1 MTVVSRVIFFLSL
14 NRISNATAFL
24 HGNPWYKNQNRGR
37 REKVRRIGLQKGLPV
52 EPYQGLYGTFFGCL
66 RMAPATKTPGNP
78 SPMMIHA
85 PTDHVTYLEEF
96 KFLIRGSVT
105 HQRSR
110 LLISGPVYFTERSR
124 LPVTLGLG
132 FRAVLWSTR
141 ATPSSDTHQRSRL
154 LVRVVPPTNEQNF
167 QITLIKFLLSGI

>member
-1 MTVVSRVIFFLSL
+1 MVILGT
-14 NRISNATAFL
+14 RA
-24 HGNPWYKNQNRGR
+24 KNRGR

-52 EPYQGLYGTFFGCL
+52 EPHQGLYGTFFGCL

-85 PTDHVTYLEEF
+85 PTDHVTYLEAF

-132 FRAVLWSTR
+132 FRTIHCSTR
-141 ATPSSDTHQRSRL
+141 ATPSSDAHQRSRL
-154 LVRVVPPTNEQNF
+154 LLRVVPPTNEQNY
-167 QITLIKFLLSGI
+167 QITVIKFLLSGI